1 MMHVKLIAQ
10 GRQNRKQI
18 FHLHER
24 VAVLGRGVGN
34 AVRIPSAEVSRRHCR
49 LFLEDGL
56 VTIEDLDSVNGTFL
70 NGLEV
75 VGRQFV
81 HPGDQLEV
89 GPVVFKV
96 EYDLTPQAL
105 SRMRGG
111 ADFENLDE
119 DIPEALD
126 VEEVEEVEEVG
137 EAGEMEMEMEMEIPP
152 GQTWDD
158 NPIPVGEENV
168 LAPDDDEEMLDL
180 EILDLDEDH

>member
-10 GRQNRKQI
+10 GRRHRKQI

-24 VAVLGRGVGN
+24 VAVLGRAVGN

-81 HPGDQLEV
+81 RPGDQLEV
-89 GPVVFKV
+89 GPVTFKV

-105 SRMRGG
+105 SRLGGG
-111 ADFENLDE
+111 ADFQNLEE

-126 VEEVEEVEEVG
+126 IEEVEEVEEV
-137 EAGEMEMEMEMEIPP
+137 EDVEMEMELAP
-152 GQTWDD
+152 GETWEDD
-158 NPIPVGEENV
+158 RIPVGEENV
-168 LAPDDDEEMLDL
+168 LGPEEGELLDL